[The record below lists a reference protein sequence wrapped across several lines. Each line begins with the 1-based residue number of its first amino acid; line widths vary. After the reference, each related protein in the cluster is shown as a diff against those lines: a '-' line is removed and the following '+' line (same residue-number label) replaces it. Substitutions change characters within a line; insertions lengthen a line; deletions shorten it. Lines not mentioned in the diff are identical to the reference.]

1 MTTSWKRT
9 DHRSMDGH
17 DPKCATFRALGD
29 AAFSWR
35 LNERIFVCPVPKNDS
50 VRWNCIPPRRGQRPR
65 WYGPGGRAPGLSDQ
79 AVTGTLAG
87 KGFPVCWPYG
97 QTGGGCFL
105 GGSFAAIRW
114 RHHLQVLAHPVY
126 AMRYREERPLPSCI
140 SLPSSSIFLSSRYAL
155 I

>member
-1 MTTSWKRT
+1 MRESSYVRSRRTTACGGT
-9 DHRSMDGH
+9 V
-17 DPKCATFRALGD
+17 FRHAE
-29 AAFSWR
+29 A
-35 LNERIFVCPVPKNDS
+35 N
-50 VRWNCIPPRRGQRPR
+50 
-65 WYGPGGRAPGLSDQ
+65 GPGGRAPGLSDQ

>member
-1 MTTSWKRT
+1 MSGPEERQ
-9 DHRSMDGH
+9 RAVELYS
-17 DPKCATFRALGD
+17 AT
-29 AAFSWR
+29 
-35 LNERIFVCPVPKNDS
+35 
-50 VRWNCIPPRRGQRPR
+50 PRPTAQVVRPR
-65 WYGPGGRAPGLSDQ
+65 WYGSGGRAPGLSDQ

-97 QTGGGCFL
+97 QTGGGGCFL

-126 AMRYREERPLPSCI
+126 AMRYLEERLLPSCL
-140 SLPSSSIFLSSRYAL
+140 SLLSSSILLSRRYVL